1 VRPALRAVL
10 RESGCA
16 RAYDGFAAACCAVPT
31 GNPAREGSEDTI
43 MSTLYVREGGEYR
56 EATASDVFQR
66 AQALM
71 AQRFRA
77 GTAVLDSPGKMRE
90 FLRLRLG
97 TLDHEVF
104 SVLFLTSR
112 HRLIEYVE
120 LFRGTLDGASV
131 HPREVVKEALA
142 RNAGAVI
149 CCHAHPSGDPTP
161 SQADEL
167 VTRRLKAALELVQIR
182 LLDHLVIGE
191 SISSMCE
198 LGLM

>member
-1 VRPALRAVL
+1 M
-10 RESGCA
+10 
-16 RAYDGFAAACCAVPT
+16 T
-31 GNPAREGSEDTI
+31 
-43 MSTLYVREGGEYR
+43 TLYVRDGAEYR
-56 EATASDVFQR
+56 EASAQDIFGR

-77 GTAVLDSPGKMRE
+77 GTPVLSSPSKTRE

-97 TLDHEVF
+97 VLDYEVF
-104 SVLFLTSR
+104 SALFLTSR

-120 LFRGTLDGASV
+120 LFRGTIDGASV

-142 RNAGAVI
+142 RNAAALI

-161 SQADEL
+161 SRADEL
-167 VTRRLKAALELVQIR
+167 VTQRLKEALALVDIK
-182 LLDHLVIGE
+182 LLDHLVVGDTV
-191 SISSMCE
+191 SSMAE